1 MNENTAW
8 QGLMHRAL
16 DLAAGHR
23 THPNPR
29 VGAIVVAPDG
39 EVVGEGAHPGVGSR
53 HAEVIALAEAG
64 ERARGATLVVTLEP
78 CDHQATTPPCT
89 GAIIDAGITRVVA
102 GVLDPDRHVAGRGVR
117 HLRQAGIEIVTDVL
131 PEAEV
136 EAVDPAYFH
145 HRRTDMPLVTVK
157 AAATLDGQTAAA
169 DGTSQ
174 WITGEG
180 ARRDAHLLRAGADAV
195 MIGAGT
201 LRIDDPRLNV
211 RLEDYDGPQPRPIVV
226 MGDQDLPATAR
237 IWERDPVVLAPG
249 PVDVPGMVI
258 EVPDDEGGVDLA
270 LGLIR
275 IGELGYLDVLV
286 EGGARL
292 ASNLLKAGLVNRGVL
307 YLGAKLAGGVGM
319 GLFRSVFGTLS
330 EATPLEIV
338 DVRLVG
344 PDVRIEWR
352 I

>member
-16 DLAAGHR
+16 ELAAGHR

-39 EVVGEGAHPGVGSR
+39 EVVGEGAHPGVGSL
-53 HAEVIALAEAG
+53 HAEAIALAEAG
-64 ERARGATLVVTLEP
+64 ERARGATMVVTLEP
-78 CDHQATTPPCT
+78 CDHHARTPPCT
-89 GAIIDAGITRVVA
+89 DAIIEAGITRVVA
-102 GVLDPDRHVAGRGVR
+102 GALDPDRHVAGRGIR
-117 HLRQAGIEIVTDVL
+117 HLRQAGIEIISDVL
-131 PEAEV
+131 PDDEV

-174 WITGEG
+174 WITSEE
-180 ARRDAHLLRAGADAV
+180 ARRDSHLLRAAADAV

-211 RLEDYDGPQPRPIVV
+211 RLEEYEGPQPRPIVV
-226 MGDQDLPATAR
+226 MGDQELPQSAR

-249 PVDVPGMVI
+249 PVDVPGTVL
-258 EVPDDEGGVDLA
+258 EVPNEEGGVDLR

-292 ASNLLKAGLVNRGVL
+292 AANLLKADLVNRGVL
-307 YLGAKLAGGVGM
+307 YLGGKLAGGVGM
-319 GLFRSVFGTLS
+319 GLFRSVFETL
-330 EATPLEIV
+330 ADAKTVEIV
-338 DVRLVG
+338 DLRLVG
-344 PDVRIEWR
+344 PDVRVEWR